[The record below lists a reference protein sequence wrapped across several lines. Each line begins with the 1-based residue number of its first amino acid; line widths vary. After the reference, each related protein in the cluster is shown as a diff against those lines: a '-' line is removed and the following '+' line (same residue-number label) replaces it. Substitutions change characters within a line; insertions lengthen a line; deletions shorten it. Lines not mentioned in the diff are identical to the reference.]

1 MDNNSIILYLIV
13 FLISLCFVYSAE
25 LSLKK
30 YDGSKYLKYRI
41 IAICSSI
48 IAVAIPCALA
58 AMRNCSVGTD
68 VSTYVLLNYNVAINA
83 RDFIEFYNS
92 QVIPVEP
99 LFSLLIFCGAKLN
112 NIGYVF
118 MAIEILI
125 IVPIYLVLCYRR
137 NNVSMTMGMAIF
149 YFLFYN
155 FSLSGMRQGISMS
168 FLLLSYHYLTKKK
181 YAKALFYSIIASLFH
196 SSVILIVLMFGVS
209 YYIYTRSIQKRR
221 ILCSVAIFFLV
232 GLFLFYNKITV
243 FLAKIVGIINL
254 RYSYYILHYGSIYQG
269 HVWSNIPITD
279 LLCKTVLIFIVVFFY
294 IRTNKFKAKEKY
306 MVSMMLI
313 GRYFVIFNA
322 NFYESLR
329 LAYYF
334 DYLLI
339 LFVPYVKKCVK
350 KNWINQLLI
359 NLVIIIP
366 SFLYWYYFIMIIGA
380 YQTNVYML
388 R

>member
-1 MDNNSIILYLIV
+1 MNNNSIILYLSV
-13 FLISLCFVYSAE
+13 FLISLVFIYSAE
-25 LSLKK
+25 MSFKK
-30 YDGSKYLKYRI
+30 YDGSKLLKYKMF
-41 IAICSSI
+41 AVCSSI
-48 IAVAIPCALA
+48 IAVTVPCILA
-58 AMRNCSVGTD
+58 TMRDCSVGAD
-68 VSTYVLLNYNVAINA
+68 VSTYVQLNYNVAINA

-92 QVIPVEP
+92 QIIPVEP
-99 LFSLLIFCGAKLN
+99 LFSLLIFWGAKLN

-118 MAIEILI
+118 MTIEILI
-125 IVPIYLVLCYRR
+125 IVPIYLVLYYRR
-137 NNVSMTMGMAIF
+137 NNVSMAMGMAIF

-155 FSLSGMRQGISMS
+155 FSLCGMRQSIAMS
-168 FLLLSYHYLTKKK
+168 FLILSYHYLTQKK
-181 YAKALFYSIIASLFH
+181 YVKAVFYSIIAYLFH
-196 SSVILIVLMFGVS
+196 SSVILIILMVGAC

-221 ILCSVAIFFLV
+221 ILCGVAIIFFV
-232 GLFLFYNKITV
+232 VLFLFYNKITV

-254 RYSYYILHYGSIYQG
+254 RYSYYILHYGNIYQG

-279 LLCKTVLIFIVVFFY
+279 LLCKTVLILIVVFFY
-294 IRTNKFKAKEKY
+294 IRTNKFNAKEKY

-359 NLVIIIP
+359 NLVILIP
-366 SFLYWYYFIMIIGA
+366 AFLYWYYFIMIIGA